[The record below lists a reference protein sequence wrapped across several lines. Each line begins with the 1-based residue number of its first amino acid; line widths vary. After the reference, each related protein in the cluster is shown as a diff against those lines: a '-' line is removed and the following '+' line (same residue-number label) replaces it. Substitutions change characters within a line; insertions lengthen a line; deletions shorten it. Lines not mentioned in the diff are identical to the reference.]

1 MNTKEITLTWQDGV
15 QAIDELVSAEL
26 DKQEYPQQALAN
38 AVLAVNK
45 NLQHRDY
52 FIGLANCDNLEV
64 MTAVAVNVI
73 SQVDS
78 EMDKVPFLSCLSAFY
93 YEIEANDS
101 AEATLQIALQI
112 DPDYSLAK
120 LLKRVY
126 EAGWGNAEIA
136 TMRKSLHKSVVEGIA
151 KNGNRLITEGGN

>member
-26 DKQEYPQQALAN
+26 DKQEYPPQALAN
-38 AVLAVNK
+38 AVYALNE
-45 NLQHRDY
+45 NLQLRDY
-52 FIGLANCDNLEV
+52 FLGLAKCDDLEV

-73 SQVDS
+73 SQVDRDT
-78 EMDKVPFLSCLSAFY
+78 DKVPFLSCLSAFY

-101 AEATLQIALQI
+101 AEATLEIALQI

-126 EAGWGNAEIA
+126 EAGWENAEIA
-136 TMRKSLHKSVVEGIA
+136 NMRKMLHQKVVEGIA
-151 KNGNRLITEGGN
+151 KNSNSLITEGGN

>member
-45 NLQHRDY
+45 NLQLRDY
-52 FIGLANCDNLEV
+52 FLGLAKCNDLEV
-64 MTAVAVNVI
+64 MTTVAVNVI

-101 AEATLQIALQI
+101 AEATLEIALQI

-126 EAGWGNAEIA
+126 EAGWANSDLAE
-136 TMRKSLHKSVVEGIA
+136 MRKSLHSKVVEGIA
-151 KNGNRLITEGGN
+151 KNGNSLITEGGN